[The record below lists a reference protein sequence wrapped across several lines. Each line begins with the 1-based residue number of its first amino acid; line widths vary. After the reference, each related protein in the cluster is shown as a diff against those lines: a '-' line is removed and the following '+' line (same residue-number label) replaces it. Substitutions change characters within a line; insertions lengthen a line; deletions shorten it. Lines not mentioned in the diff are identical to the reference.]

1 MKKILSVLLAVIC
14 AFSVCVIGF
23 ADDAQ
28 YDPHQESGTAAYK
41 CSYCSAEFD
50 NAASLADHAA
60 ATFPVDGHMTKCS
73 NHCDKDFDGAE
84 DYCTF
89 ETMYVAEMERHQAV
103 CEYKGSSN
111 WDMTKG
117 YFKAG
122 DILNGLKYLVKA
134 IIDFVKSDTFK
145 GILDK
150 VVGVVKGIDLSG
162 VIGTVKGVIGKI
174 PFGDIVAKIQGL
186 VG

>member
-1 MKKILSVLLAVIC
+1 MKKILAVLLAVIC

-41 CSYCSAEFD
+41 CSYCPAEFD

-84 DYCTF
+84 DYCAF

-111 WDMTKG
+111 WDMAKG

-145 GILDK
+145 KIVD
-150 VVGVVKGIDLSG
+150 VVKGIVGKIDLG
-162 VIGTVKGVIGKI
+162 GIVNTVKDVAGKI
-174 PFGDIVAKIQGL
+174 PFDKIKDVIGGL